1 MTFSIITITY
11 NAQSVLQPTLDS
23 VASQS
28 FRDVEHIIVD
38 GASKDSTLSIAGNY
52 AKQVEGTGINV
63 VIKSERDR
71 GIYDAMNK
79 GLQMATG
86 NYVVFL
92 NAGDRL
98 ASPET
103 LYNINKVIEQNANP
117 DVVYG
122 DTDLIDAEGSYLGQ
136 RHLSTPKVLTWRS
149 FRHGM
154 VVCHQAFYV
163 RRTLAQQHAYDLGY
177 RFSADVDW
185 CIRCMKDAHKL
196 VRVEQ
201 NPPSQ
206 RGEVVALY
214 LREGTTTA
222 NRKAS
227 LIERFNV
234 MRKHYGIVST
244 IIMHL
249 WFCVR
254 GILKKI
260 K

>member
-1 MTFSIITITY
+1 MIFSIITITY

-23 VASQS
+23 VAMQS
-28 FRDVEHIIVD
+28 YHDVEHLIVD
-38 GASKDSTLSIAGNY
+38 GASKDNTLAIAEAY
-52 AKQVEGTGINV
+52 RQKVEYSGIDV
-63 VIKSERDR
+63 IIKSERDH

-86 NYVVFL
+86 DYVVFL

-98 ASPET
+98 ASPDT
-103 LYNINKVIEQNANP
+103 LYNINKVIKHNDNP
-117 DVVYG
+117 DIVYG
-122 DTDLIDAEGSYLGQ
+122 DTDLVDADGNYLGE
-136 RHLSTPKVLTWRS
+136 RHLSTPHNLTWHS
-149 FRHGM
+149 FLHGM
-154 VVCHQAFYV
+154 VVCHQAFYAK
-163 RRTLAQQHAYDLGY
+163 RTLAQQHAYDLSY

-185 CIRCMKDAHKL
+185 CIRCMKQAKKL
-196 VRVEQ
+196 VRIEQ
-201 NPPSQ
+201 NPPRA
-206 RGEVVALY
+206 RGEVIALY

-234 MRKHYGIVST
+234 MSKHYGIACT
-244 IIMHL
+244 ITMHL
-249 WFCVR
+249 WFCIR

>member
-11 NAQSVLQPTLDS
+11 NAQSVLKPTLDS
-23 VASQS
+23 VAAQT
-28 FRDVEHIIVD
+28 FRDVEHLIVD
-38 GASKDSTLSIAGNY
+38 GASKDSTVAIADEY
-52 AKQVEGTGINV
+52 KQQAEQSGINV
-63 VIKSERDR
+63 IIKSERDR

-98 ASPET
+98 ASANT
-103 LYNINKVIEQNANP
+103 LYNINKVIEHNGNP

-122 DTDLIDAEGSYLGQ
+122 DTDLIDAEGNYLGE
-136 RHLSTPKVLTWRS
+136 RHLSTPKTLTWRS

-163 RRTLAQQHAYDLGY
+163 RRTLAQQHTYDLSY

-185 CIRCMKDAHKL
+185 CIRCMKQAHKL

-201 NPPSQ
+201 TPPAE
-206 RGEVVALY
+206 RGEVIALY

-222 NRKAS
+222 NHKAS
-227 LIERFNV
+227 LKERFNV
-234 MRKHYGIVST
+234 MRKHYGIGST
-244 IIMHL
+244 LAMHL